1 MNNDIQV
8 NIPSKESN
16 YSIYINDAP
25 IKELKNKIFE
35 ITSDR
40 NYLVVISKKVHNLY
54 GKKLCF
60 DKARTLIIPD
70 GEKEKNFNNY
80 CKILKKLELLL
91 DFLCII
97 NNAYFMNK
105 IWYIKSKRLG
115 NKKHWNLLRFVV

>member
-25 IKELKNKIFE
+25 IEELKNKIFE

-54 GKKLCF
+54 AKKLCF

-80 CKILKKLELLL
+80 CKILEKLEALNITRKGH
-91 DFLCII
+91 II
-97 NNAYFMNK
+97 AIGGGVIGDMAGFAA
-105 IWYIKSKRLG
+105 ST
-115 NKKHWNLLRFVV
+115 